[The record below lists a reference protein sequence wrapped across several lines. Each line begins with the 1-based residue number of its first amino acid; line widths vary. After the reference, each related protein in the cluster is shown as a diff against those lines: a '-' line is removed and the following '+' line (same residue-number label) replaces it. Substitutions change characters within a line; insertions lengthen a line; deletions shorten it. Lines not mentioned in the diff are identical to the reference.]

1 MYSPEL
7 LNDLLITI
15 TCIQKKL
22 KGSDIEKVKVAQE
35 AYKELLDDFYDE
47 YQDNLAS
54 NQYMAAKN
62 DPDYFSVLIQLA
74 YHEQVQNKV
83 DKQGE
88 QSLPY
93 FNLKIFTQTKG
104 GDHGK

>member
-1 MYSPEL
+1 MYRPEL

-15 TCIQKKL
+15 LCIQKEL

-35 AYKELLDDFYDE
+35 AYQELLDDFYDE

-54 NQYMAAKN
+54 NQYMAAKD

-74 YHEQVQNKV
+74 YHDQVQKNV
-83 DKQGE
+83 DSEKE
-88 QSLPY
+88 QSIPY
-93 FNLKIFTQTKG
+93 FNSKIFTQI
-104 GDHGK
+104 